1 MTIEYLI
8 GEAPFGSGAGSATPP
23 MLTGMEC
30 EFCGQPLP
38 EGARFCPNCGTPL
51 STTLGT
57 EERKIVT
64 VLFADL
70 VDSTGL
76 AQRLDPERAREV
88 LGGFFD
94 AASEELRAL
103 RGHPEKFFGDA
114 VMAVFGLPHVSE
126 DDAVR
131 AVRAGLAIRDRMH
144 RLQQSL
150 GLDEPLEIRVGIET
164 GEAATGVGPT
174 GQLLVTGQVVNAAAR
189 LQTAA
194 QPGEVLMG
202 GTTHALTKDAVSFG
216 DKQEV
221 EAKGFAGTL
230 PAYPVKALT
239 TRSARRTIPF
249 VGRANELDILRGSV
263 ARVNAT
269 SSPLLVT
276 ILGEPGVGKS
286 RLADELI
293 AGLGSNVTVL
303 RGRAEA
309 YGDTATFA
317 PVTAIVRDIAG
328 IDDDMPPA
336 EAMRRLQEVVDGC
349 CEPSEA
355 ERVAGRLGLTIGL
368 GVAKREESV
377 FVQDVQSGF
386 LSLVEGLSGR
396 GPVVIVFEDVHG
408 LRPPM
413 LDLIERGVTTARNGP
428 QRALTIA
435 LGRPELLEERPAWG
449 SGVVNAVT
457 LRLDPLPAAEAV
469 ELVREAAGGHVG
481 ETEAI
486 EIADRTGGNPFFIV
500 ETTGMVL
507 RARQDGAAGS
517 GRALPPTVQAVVAA
531 RLDSLRHRLRDLAR
545 RASVFIYSFDI
556 DELATVSD
564 ADADDIR
571 GLEDA
576 EILVRED
583 GGRTARW
590 RFRHETVRE
599 VAYAS
604 LPKRERLSLHER
616 IADALMESGHRSYA
630 ADHLELAAQASVDL
644 DPADRRVPDR
654 AVDALIMAGDRARR
668 RMESRS
674 AVDFYER
681 ALAMAGPESA
691 WGARE
696 GRALAGAGEAHYW
709 LGEYPAASQALA
721 RAVELGEKF
730 DDAWTLT
737 LALRYQGDIAINVDG
752 NLEKAEQLLADSLAA
767 AGELDDA
774 WAMSRS
780 LLFAGWVPW
789 TRDDWDEAD
798 QIWRRALALAEEHD
812 DTWARVRALTA
823 LSINFAQQN
832 NTEKAAELIEQARE
846 LADEMGDRFS
856 VAVTMVQRGR
866 LDEDLGNFEE
876 ALPRFDRAIT
886 IFKELGARWEVADAL
901 AERGI
906 CYRDLGRLDEG
917 EEDLRSALRISGE
930 LGEQQIAGW
939 SGRALD
945 RLAQIRAE
953 GADERVTGG

>member
-1 MTIEYLI
+1 
-8 GEAPFGSGAGSATPP
+8 
-23 MLTGMEC
+23 MLGPMEC
-30 EFCGQPLP
+30 EVCGHLLP

-51 STTLGT
+51 GTTLGT
-57 EERKIVT
+57 EERKMVT

-76 AQRLDPERAREV
+76 AHRLDPERAREV

-94 AASEELRAL
+94 AASEELSAL
-103 RGHPEKFFGDA
+103 RGHAEKFIGDA
-114 VMAVFGLPHVSE
+114 VMAVFGLPTVHE
-126 DDAVR
+126 DDALR

-150 GLDEPLEIRVGIET
+150 GLEEPLEIRVGIET
-164 GEAATGVGPT
+164 GEAATGVGPA

-194 QPGEVLMG
+194 RPGEVLMG
-202 GTTHALTKDAVSFG
+202 GTTYALTKEAVSLG
-216 DKQEV
+216 TRREV
-221 EAKGFAGTL
+221 EAKGFAVEL
-230 PAYPVKALT
+230 PAYPVEALT
-239 TRSARRTIPF
+239 ARSARRTIPF
-249 VGRANELDILRGSV
+249 VGRTNELDILRGSV
-263 ARVNAT
+263 ARVTAT
-269 SSPLLVT
+269 SSPLLVS

-286 RLADELI
+286 RLVDELL
-293 AGLGSNVTVL
+293 AGLGPDVTVL
-303 RGRAEA
+303 RGRAQA

-317 PVTAIVRDIAG
+317 PITGIVREIAR
-328 IDDDMPPA
+328 IEDEMPPE

-349 CEPSEA
+349 CDPSEA
-355 ERVAGRLGLTIGL
+355 ERIAGRLGLTIGL
-368 GVAKREESV
+368 GVPKREQSV
-377 FVQDVQSGF
+377 FVQDVQGGF

-396 GPVVIVFEDVHG
+396 GPVVVVFEDVHA

-413 LDLIERGVTTARNGP
+413 LDLIERVAVASRNAP
-428 QRALTIA
+428 KRALTIA

-457 LRLDPLPAAEAV
+457 LRLDPLPRREAV
-469 ELVREAAGGHVG
+469 ELVREAAGGRIADP
-481 ETEAI
+481 EAA

-545 RASVFIYSFDI
+545 RASLFLYSFDLE
-556 DELATVSD
+556 ELATVAEVD
-564 ADADDIR
+564 TDDIR
-571 GLEDA
+571 SLEEA
-576 EILVRED
+576 EILVHDE
-583 GGRTARW
+583 GGRAPRW

-604 LPKRERLSLHER
+604 LPKRERMSLHER

-630 ADHLELAAQASVDL
+630 ADHLERAALASLDL
-644 DPADRRVPDR
+644 DPADRRLPDR

-674 AVDFYER
+674 AVEYYAR
-681 ALAMAGPESA
+681 ALAIAGPESS
-691 WGARE
+691 WGTRE
-696 GRALAGAGEAHYW
+696 ARALAGTGEARYW
-709 LGEYPAASQALA
+709 LGEYPAASQDLA

-730 DDAWTLT
+730 DDAWTLA
-737 LALRYQGDIAINVDG
+737 LALRYQGDIAINVEGD
-752 NLEKAEQLLADSLAA
+752 LDKAERLLADSLAA

-789 TRDDWDEAD
+789 TREDYDEAD
-798 QIWRRALALAEEHD
+798 EIWRRALTLAEEHD

-823 LSINFAQQN
+823 LSINFSQKN
-832 NTEKAAELIEQARE
+832 DVEEAARLIDQARE

-866 LDEDLGNFEE
+866 LDEDLGNHEE
-876 ALPRFDRAIT
+876 AIPRFDEAIE
-886 IFKELGARWEVADAL
+886 IFKELGARWEMADAL

-906 CYRDLGRLDEG
+906 SYRDLGRLDEG
-917 EEDLRSALRISGE
+917 EEDLRTAIRISRE

-945 RLAQIRAE
+945 RLAQLRTERAE
-953 GADERVTGG
+953 EHITGG

>member
-1 MTIEYLI
+1 M
-8 GEAPFGSGAGSATPP
+8 
-23 MLTGMEC
+23 
-30 EFCGQPLP
+30 
-38 EGARFCPNCGTPL
+38 

-57 EERKIVT
+57 QERKVVT

-103 RGHPEKFFGDA
+103 RGHPEKFIGDA
-114 VMAVFGLPHVSE
+114 VMAVFGLPQVHE

-144 RLQQSL
+144 RLQLSL
-150 GLDEPLEIRVGIET
+150 GLDEPLEVRVGIET

-189 LQTAA
+189 LQTAG
-194 QPGEVLMG
+194 QPGEVLVG
-202 GTTHALTKDAVSFG
+202 ATTYALTTDAVSFG
-216 DKQEV
+216 NKQEV
-221 EAKGFAGTL
+221 EAKGFVDAL
-230 PAYPVKALT
+230 PAYPVEALT
-239 TRSARRTIPF
+239 TRSSRRTIPF
-249 VGRANELDILRGSV
+249 VGRANELDILRGSI

-269 SSPLLVT
+269 SSPLLVS

-286 RLADELI
+286 RLADELL
-293 AGLGSNVTVL
+293 AGLGSDVTVL
-303 RGRAEA
+303 QGRAYA

-317 PVTAIVRDIAG
+317 PVTAIVREIAG
-328 IDDDMPPA
+328 IEDEMAPD

-349 CEPSEA
+349 CDPSEA
-355 ERVAGRLGLTIGL
+355 QRVAGRLGLTIGL
-368 GVAKREESV
+368 GAPRREESV

-396 GPVVIVFEDVHG
+396 GPVVLVFEDVHR

-413 LDLIERGVTTARNGP
+413 LDLIERVAATTRKAP

-435 LGRPELLEERPAWG
+435 LGRPELLEERPSWG
-449 SGVVNAVT
+449 SGVANAVT
-457 LRLDPLPAAEAV
+457 LRLDPLPDDEAL
-469 ELVREAAGGHVG
+469 ELVREAAGGRVG
-481 ETEAI
+481 DAEAV
-486 EIADRTGGNPFFIV
+486 EIANRTGGNPFFIV

-507 RARQDGAAGS
+507 RARQDGAASS

-545 RASVFIYSFDI
+545 RASVFIYSFDL
-556 DELATVSD
+556 DELATASD
-564 ADADDIR
+564 ADAEDIR
-571 GLEDA
+571 GLEEA
-576 EILVRED
+576 EILVRD
-583 GGRTARW
+583 DAGRAPRW

-604 LPKRERLSLHER
+604 LPKRERLSLHEH

-630 ADHLELAAQASVDL
+630 ADHLERAAQASLDL
-644 DPADRRVPDR
+644 DPTDRRVPDR
-654 AVDALIMAGDRARR
+654 AVDALILAGDRARR
-668 RMESRS
+668 RMESLS
-674 AVDFYER
+674 AVDYYER
-681 ALAMAGPESA
+681 ALAMAGPESS
-691 WGARE
+691 WETRE
-696 GRALAGAGEAHYW
+696 ARALAGMGEAHYW
-709 LGEYPAASQALA
+709 LGEYPAATQALT

-730 DDAWTLT
+730 DDAWTLA

-752 NLEKAEQLLADSLAA
+752 DLDKAEQLLADSLAA

-789 TRDDWDEAD
+789 TRDDFEEAD
-798 QIWRRALALAEEHD
+798 AIWQRALALAEEHD
-812 DTWARVRALTA
+812 DTWAHVRALTA
-823 LSINFAQQN
+823 LSINYSELN
-832 NTEKAAELIEQARE
+832 NIEEAARLIERARE

-856 VAVTMVQRGR
+856 VAVTVVQRGR
-866 LDEDLGNFEE
+866 LDQDRGNLEE
-876 ALPRFDRAIT
+876 AISQFDRAIE
-886 IFKELGARWEVADAL
+886 IFRELGARWEMADAL
-901 AERGI
+901 AARGI
-906 CYRDLGRLDEG
+906 SHRDLGRLDEG
-917 EEDLRSALRISGE
+917 EDDLRSAIRISNE

-939 SGRALD
+939 GGRALD
-945 RLAQIRAE
+945 RLAELRTESAN
-953 GADERVTGG
+953 ERVPGS

>member
-1 MTIEYLI
+1 MQ
-8 GEAPFGSGAGSATPP
+8 
-23 MLTGMEC
+23 C
-30 EFCGQPLP
+30 QFCGHPLP
-38 EGARFCPNCGTPL
+38 EDARFCPNCGTPV
-51 STTLGT
+51 STSLQT
-57 EERKIVT
+57 EERKMVS
-64 VLFADL
+64 VVFADL

-76 AQRLDPERAREV
+76 AQRLDPERARGV

-103 RGHPEKFFGDA
+103 RGHPEKFIGDA
-114 VMAVFGLPHVSE
+114 VMAVFGLPQVHE

-144 RLQQSL
+144 RLQHSL
-150 GLDEPLEIRVGIET
+150 GLEEPLEIRVGVET

-194 QPGEVLMG
+194 QPGEVLVG
-202 GTTHALTKDAVSFG
+202 ATTHALTKDAVSFG
-216 DKQEV
+216 PDQQI
-221 EAKGFAGTL
+221 EAKGFATAIT
-230 PAYPVKALT
+230 AYPVVQLT

-249 VGRANELDILRGSV
+249 VGRSNELDILRGSL

-269 SSPLLVT
+269 STPILVSL
-276 ILGEPGVGKS
+276 LGEPGVGKS
-286 RLADELI
+286 RLVDELL
-293 AGLGSNVTVL
+293 AGLGPEVTVL
-303 RGRAEA
+303 RGRAQS

-317 PVTAIVRDIAG
+317 PVTAIVQELSG
-328 IDDDMPPA
+328 IEDDMDPD
-336 EAMRRLQEVVDGC
+336 EAARRLREIVDGC

-355 ERVAGRLGLTIGL
+355 QRIAGRLGLTIGL
-368 GVAKREESV
+368 GVPKHEESV

-386 LSLVEGLSGR
+386 LSLVEGLAAR
-396 GPVVIVFEDVHG
+396 GPVVLVFEDVHM
-408 LRPPM
+408 LRSPM
-413 LDLIERGVTTARNGP
+413 LDLIERVPATTRRAP
-428 QRALTIA
+428 QRSLTIA
-435 LGRPELLEERPAWG
+435 LGRPELLEERPSWG
-449 SGVVNAVT
+449 SGAVNAVT
-457 LRLDPLPAAEAV
+457 LRLDPLPETEAV
-469 ELVREAAGGHVG
+469 ELVREAAGGRIADA
-481 ETEAI
+481 ETA
-486 EIADRTGGNPFFIV
+486 EIASRTGGNPFFIV

-507 RARQDGAAGS
+507 RSRQDGAATS

-545 RASVFIYSFDI
+545 RASVFIFSFDQE
-556 DELATVSD
+556 ELSTVSD
-564 ADADDIR
+564 ATTDDLQ
-571 GLEDA
+571 GLEEA
-576 EILVRED
+576 EILVREE
-583 GGRTARW
+583 GGRVPRW

-599 VAYAS
+599 VAYSS
-604 LPKRERLSLHER
+604 LPKRERRNLHEL

-630 ADHLELAAQASVDL
+630 ADHLERAALASLDL
-644 DPADRRVPDR
+644 DPADRRLPDR
-654 AVDALIMAGDRARR
+654 AVDALILAGDRARR
-668 RMESRS
+668 RMESRP
-674 AVDFYER
+674 ALDYYGR
-681 ALAMAGPESA
+681 ALAMAGPDDA
-691 WGARE
+691 WGPRE
-696 GRALAGAGEAHYW
+696 ARALAGSGEAHYW

-730 DDAWTLT
+730 DDAWTLA

-752 NLEKAEQLLADSLAA
+752 DLDEAERLLADSLAA

-789 TRDDWDEAD
+789 TRDQFDEANE
-798 QIWRRALALAEEHD
+798 IWQRALTLAEEHD

-823 LSINFAQQN
+823 LSINLSQQQQ
-832 NTEKAAELIEQARE
+832 TEEAVRLIDQARE

-866 LDEDLGNFEE
+866 LDEDLGNHVE
-876 ALPRFDRAIT
+876 AIPRFDRAIE
-886 IFKELGARWEVADAL
+886 IFKELGARWEMADAL

-906 CYRDLGRLDEG
+906 SYRDLGRLDEG
-917 EEDLRSALRISGE
+917 EDDLRSALRISGE

-945 RLAQIRAE
+945 RLAQLRIE
-953 GADERVTGG
+953 GAEERVTGG

>member
-1 MTIEYLI
+1 
-8 GEAPFGSGAGSATPP
+8 
-23 MLTGMEC
+23 MEC
-30 EFCGQPLP
+30 EFCGHPLP
-38 EGARFCPNCGTPL
+38 EDARFCPNCGTPV

-57 EERKIVT
+57 EERKMVT
-64 VLFADL
+64 VVFADL

-76 AQRLDPERAREV
+76 GHRLDPERAREV

-103 RGHPEKFFGDA
+103 RGHPEKFIGDA
-114 VMAVFGLPHVSE
+114 VMAVFGLPHVHE

-150 GLDEPLEIRVGIET
+150 GLDEPLEVRVGVET
-164 GEAATGVGPT
+164 GEAATGVGPS

-189 LQTAA
+189 LQAAA
-194 QPGEVLMG
+194 QPGEVLVG
-202 GTTHALTKDAVSFG
+202 ATTYALTKDAVSFG
-216 DKQEV
+216 PQYEV
-221 EAKGFAGTL
+221 EAKGFTGGLQAFQ
-230 PAYPVKALT
+230 VEQLT

-249 VGRANELDILRGSV
+249 VGRTNELDILRGSV
-263 ARVNAT
+263 ARVKAT
-269 SSPLLVT
+269 ASPLLVT

-286 RLADELI
+286 RLADELL
-293 AGLGSNVTVL
+293 AGLESDVTVL
-303 RGRAEA
+303 RGRAQT

-317 PVTAIVRDIAG
+317 PVTGIVREIAG
-328 IDDDMPPA
+328 IEDDMAPEEA
-336 EAMRRLQEVVDGC
+336 ERRLRAVVDGC

-355 ERVAGRLGLTIGL
+355 QHVAARLGLTIGL
-368 GVAKREESV
+368 GAPRREESV

-386 LSLVEGLSGR
+386 LALVEGLGAR
-396 GPVVIVFEDVHG
+396 GEVVLVFDDIHV
-408 LRPPM
+408 LRAPM
-413 LDLIERGVTTARNGP
+413 LDLIERTSAAAKKGAK
-428 QRALTIA
+428 RALTIA

-449 SGVVNAVT
+449 SGAVNAVT
-457 LRLDPLPAAEAV
+457 LRLDPLPDPEAL
-469 ELVREAAGGHVG
+469 ELVREAAGGRVG
-481 ETEAI
+481 DAEAA
-486 EIADRTGGNPFFIV
+486 EIANRTGGNPFFIV

-507 RARQDGAAGS
+507 RSRQDGAASS
-517 GRALPPTVQAVVAA
+517 GRELPPTVQAVVAA

-545 RASVFIYSFDI
+545 RASVFIFSFDQE
-556 DELATVSD
+556 ELATVSD
-564 ADADDIR
+564 AELEDLQ
-571 GLEDA
+571 GLEEA
-576 EILVRED
+576 EILVRD
-583 GGRTARW
+583 VAGRAPRW

-604 LPKRERLSLHER
+604 LPKRERRSLHEQ
-616 IADALMESGHRSYA
+616 IAEALMESGHRSYA
-630 ADHLELAAQASVDL
+630 ADHLERAALASLDL
-644 DPADRRVPDR
+644 EPGDRRLPDL
-654 AVDALIMAGDRARR
+654 AVEALILAGDRARR

-674 AVDFYER
+674 ALDYYGR
-681 ALAMAGPESA
+681 ALAMAGPDDG
-691 WGARE
+691 WGVRE
-696 GRALAGAGEAHYW
+696 ARALAGTGEAHYW

-721 RAVELGEKF
+721 HAVGLGEKF
-730 DDAWTLT
+730 GDAWTLA

-752 NLEKAEQLLADSLAA
+752 DLDAAERLLADSLAA

-789 TRDDWDEAD
+789 TREQYDEANE
-798 QIWRRALALAEEHD
+798 IWQRALALAEEHD

-823 LSINFAQQN
+823 LSINEAQQN
-832 NTEKAAELIEQARE
+832 RTEEAARLIEQARD

-856 VAVTMVQRGR
+856 VAVTIVQRGR
-866 LDEDLGNFEE
+866 LDEDLGKHAE
-876 ALPRFDRAIT
+876 AISRFDRAIE
-886 IFKELGARWEVADAL
+886 IFDELGARWEMADAL

-906 CYRDLGRLDEG
+906 SYRDLGRLDEG
-917 EEDLRSALRISGE
+917 EEDLKSALRISSE

-953 GADERVTGG
+953 TTEERVSGP

>member
-1 MTIEYLI
+1 
-8 GEAPFGSGAGSATPP
+8 
-23 MLTGMEC
+23 MLGVMPC
-30 EFCGQPLP
+30 EFCGHPLP
-38 EGARFCPNCGTPL
+38 EGARFCPNCGTPVA
-51 STTLGT
+51 TTLGT
-57 EERKIVT
+57 EERKVVT

-88 LGGFFD
+88 LSEFFD

-103 RGHPEKFFGDA
+103 RGHPEKFIGDA
-114 VMAVFGLPHVSE
+114 VMAVFGLPQVHE

-144 RLQQSL
+144 RLQESL
-150 GLDEPLEIRVGIET
+150 GLDEPLEIRVGVET

-194 QPGEVLMG
+194 RPGEVLMG
-202 GTTHALTKDAVSFG
+202 ATTQALTKDAVSFG
-216 DKQEV
+216 LRQEV
-221 EAKGFAGTL
+221 EAKGFAGAL
-230 PAYPVKALT
+230 SAYPVEALT

-249 VGRANELDILRGSV
+249 VGRTNELDILRGSV

-269 SSPLLVT
+269 SSPLLVS

-286 RLADELI
+286 RLVDELL
-293 AGLGSNVTVL
+293 AGLGSDVTVL
-303 RGRAEA
+303 KGRAQA

-317 PVTAIVRDIAG
+317 PITAIVREIAR
-328 IDDDMPPA
+328 IEDEMQP
-336 EAMRRLQEVVDGC
+336 EESLRRLQEVVDGC

-355 ERVAGRLGLTIGL
+355 ERIAGRLGLTIGL
-368 GVAKREESV
+368 GAPKREESV
-377 FVQDVQSGF
+377 FVQEVQSGF

-396 GPVVIVFEDVHG
+396 GPVVLVFEDVHA
-408 LRPPM
+408 LHPPM
-413 LDLIERGVTTARNGP
+413 LDLIERVAATTWKTP

-435 LGRPELLEERPAWG
+435 LGRPELLEERAAWG
-449 SGVVNAVT
+449 SGVANAVT
-457 LRLDPLPAAEAV
+457 LRLDPLPSPEAI
-469 ELVREAAGGHVG
+469 ELVREAAGGRIG
-481 ETEAI
+481 EAEAI
-486 EIADRTGGNPFFIV
+486 EIAERTGGNPFFIV

-545 RASVFIYSFDI
+545 RASLFVFSFDLE
-556 DELATVSD
+556 ELATVTD
-564 ADADDIR
+564 ADPDDIR
-571 GLEDA
+571 GLEEA

-583 GGRTARW
+583 AGRAPRW

-604 LPKRERLSLHER
+604 LPKRERMSLHER
-616 IADALMESGHRSYA
+616 IADALMESGHHSYA
-630 ADHLELAAQASVDL
+630 ADHLERAALASLDL
-644 DPADRRVPDR
+644 DPADRRLADR
-654 AVDALIMAGDRARR
+654 AVDGLLLAGDRARR

-674 AVDFYER
+674 AVEFYSR
-681 ALAMAGPESA
+681 ALAMAGPEGS

-696 GRALAGAGEAHYW
+696 ARGLAGTGEAHYW

-721 RAVELGEKF
+721 HAVELGEKY
-730 DDAWTLT
+730 DDAWSLA
-737 LALRYQGDIAINVDG
+737 LALRYQGDIAINVEGD
-752 NLEKAEQLLADSLAA
+752 LDKAEQLLADSLAA

-789 TRDDWDEAD
+789 TRENWEEAD
-798 QIWRRALALAEEHD
+798 EIWHRALALAEEHG
-812 DTWARVRALTA
+812 DTWARVRTLTA
-823 LSINFAQQN
+823 LSINLSQQN
-832 NTEKAAELIEQARE
+832 MNDEAALLIDQARE

-866 LDEDLGNFEE
+866 VDEDLGHHEE
-876 ALPRFDRAIT
+876 AISRFDRAIE
-886 IFKELGARWEVADAL
+886 IFKELGARWEMADAL

-906 CYRDLGRLDEG
+906 TYRDLGRLDEG
-917 EEDLRSALRISGE
+917 EVDLRSAIRISGE

-939 SGRALD
+939 GGRALD
-945 RLAQIRAE
+945 RLAQLRAE
-953 GADERVTGG
+953 TAEERVSGG

>member
-1 MTIEYLI
+1 M
-8 GEAPFGSGAGSATPP
+8 GSVAPN
-23 MLTGMEC
+23 MLNVMEC

-38 EGARFCPNCGTPL
+38 EDARFCPNCGTPV

-57 EERKIVT
+57 QERKVVT

-103 RGHPEKFFGDA
+103 RGHPEKFIGDA
-114 VMAVFGLPHVSE
+114 VMAVFGLPHVHE

-144 RLQQSL
+144 RLQESL
-150 GLDEPLEIRVGIET
+150 GLDEPLEVRVGIET

-189 LQTAA
+189 LQTAG
-194 QPGEVLMG
+194 QPGEVLVG
-202 GTTHALTKDAVSFG
+202 ATTYALTTDAVSFG
-216 DKQEV
+216 TKQEV
-221 EAKGFAGTL
+221 EAKGFVDAL
-230 PAYPVKALT
+230 PAYPVEALT
-239 TRSARRTIPF
+239 TRSSRRTIPF
-249 VGRANELDILRGSV
+249 VGRSYELDILRGSI
-263 ARVNAT
+263 ARVEAT
-269 SSPLLVT
+269 SSPLLVS

-286 RLADELI
+286 RLADELL
-293 AGLGSNVTVL
+293 AGLGSDVTVL
-303 RGRAEA
+303 QGRAHA

-317 PVTAIVRDIAG
+317 PVTAIVREIAG
-328 IDDDMPPA
+328 IEDEMAPD

-349 CEPSEA
+349 CDQSEA

-368 GVAKREESV
+368 GAPKREESV

-396 GPVVIVFEDVHG
+396 GPVVLVFEDVHR
-408 LRPPM
+408 LHPPM
-413 LDLIERGVTTARNGP
+413 LDLIERVAATTRKAP

-435 LGRPELLEERPAWG
+435 LGRPELLEERPSWG
-449 SGVVNAVT
+449 SGVANAVT
-457 LRLDPLPAAEAV
+457 LRLDPLPDDEAL
-469 ELVREAAGGHVG
+469 ELVREAAGGRVHDD
-481 ETEAI
+481 EAA
-486 EIADRTGGNPFFIV
+486 EIASRTGGNPFFIV

-507 RARQDGAAGS
+507 RARQDGAASS

-545 RASVFIYSFDI
+545 RASVFIYSFDLE
-556 DELATVSD
+556 ELATASD
-564 ADADDIR
+564 ADIEDIR

-583 GGRTARW
+583 AGRAPRW

-604 LPKRERLSLHER
+604 LPKRERLSLHEG

-630 ADHLELAAQASVDL
+630 ADHLERAAQASIDL

-668 RMESRS
+668 RMESLS
-674 AVDFYER
+674 AVEYYER
-681 ALAMAGPESA
+681 ALAMAGPESS
-691 WGARE
+691 WETRE
-696 GRALAGAGEAHYW
+696 ARALAGMGEAHYW

-730 DDAWTLT
+730 DDAWTLA

-752 NLEKAEQLLADSLAA
+752 DLDKAEQLLGDSLAA

-789 TRDDWDEAD
+789 TREDYEEAD
-798 QIWRRALALAEEHD
+798 AIWQRALALAEEHD
-812 DTWARVRALTA
+812 DTWAHVRALTA
-823 LSINFAQQN
+823 LSINQSELHN
-832 NTEKAAELIEQARE
+832 LEEAARLIEQARE

-856 VAVTMVQRGR
+856 VAVTVVQHGR
-866 LDEDLGNFEE
+866 LDQDRGKLEE
-876 ALPRFDRAIT
+876 AIAQFDRAIE
-886 IFKELGARWEVADAL
+886 IFRELGARWELADAL
-901 AERGI
+901 AARGI
-906 CYRDLGRLDEG
+906 SHRDLGRLDEG
-917 EEDLRSALRISGE
+917 EDDLRSAIRISSE

-939 SGRALD
+939 GGRALD
-945 RLAQIRAE
+945 RLAQLRLE
-953 GADERVTGG
+953 SADERVTGG

>member
-1 MTIEYLI
+1 
-8 GEAPFGSGAGSATPP
+8 
-23 MLTGMEC
+23 MLAVMEC
-30 EFCGQPLP
+30 DFCGHPLP
-38 EGARFCPNCGTPL
+38 EGARFCPNCGTPV

-57 EERKIVT
+57 EERKMVT

-103 RGHPEKFFGDA
+103 RGHPEKFIGDA

-150 GLDEPLEIRVGIET
+150 GLDEPLEVRVGIET

-194 QPGEVLMG
+194 QPGQVLMG
-202 GTTHALTKDAVSFG
+202 ATTHALTEDAVSFG
-216 DKQEV
+216 DRQEV
-221 EAKGFAGTL
+221 EAKGFADAL
-230 PAYPVKALT
+230 QAYPVEALT

-249 VGRANELDILRGSV
+249 VGRSNELDILRGSV

-269 SSPLLVT
+269 SSPLLVS

-286 RLADELI
+286 RLADELV
-293 AGLGSNVTVL
+293 AGLGSDVTVL

-317 PVTAIVRDIAG
+317 PVTAIVREIAG
-328 IDDDMPPA
+328 IDDEMPPE
-336 EAMRRLQEVVDGC
+336 EAMGRLQEVVDGC
-349 CEPSEA
+349 CQPSEA

-368 GVAKREESV
+368 GAPKREESV

-396 GPVVIVFEDVHG
+396 GPVVLVFEDVHG

-413 LDLIERGVTTARNGP
+413 LDLIERVVTTRRNTP
-428 QRALTIA
+428 QRVLAIA

-457 LRLDPLPAAEAV
+457 LRLDPLPEPEAV
-469 ELVREAAGGHVG
+469 ELVREAAGGRIADA
-481 ETEAI
+481 EAV

-507 RARQDGAAGS
+507 RARQDGAASS

-545 RASVFIYSFDI
+545 RASVFIYSFDLE
-556 DELATVSD
+556 ELATVSD
-564 ADADDIR
+564 ADVEDIR
-571 GLEDA
+571 GLEEA
-576 EILVRED
+576 EILVHED
-583 GGRTARW
+583 GGRALRW

-630 ADHLELAAQASVDL
+630 ADHLELAAQASLDL
-644 DPADRRVPDR
+644 DPADRRVPDQ
-654 AVDALIMAGDRARR
+654 AVDALIIAGDRARR

-674 AVDFYER
+674 AVDYYER
-681 ALAMAGPESA
+681 ALAMAGPESS

-696 GRALAGAGEAHYW
+696 GRALAGTGEAHYW

-737 LALRYQGDIAINVDG
+737 LALRYQGDIAINVDRD
-752 NLEKAEQLLADSLAA
+752 LDKAERLLADSLAA

-798 QIWRRALALAEEHD
+798 GIWHRALALAEEHD

-832 NTEKAAELIEQARE
+832 NTEEAAALIEQARE

-866 LDEDLGNFEE
+866 LDEDLGNLEE
-876 ALPRFDRAIT
+876 AIPRFDRAIE

-917 EEDLRSALRISGE
+917 EEDLRSAIRISGE

-939 SGRALD
+939 GGRALD

>member
-1 MTIEYLI
+1 M
-8 GEAPFGSGAGSATPP
+8 
-23 MLTGMEC
+23 
-30 EFCGQPLP
+30 
-38 EGARFCPNCGTPL
+38 
-51 STTLGT
+51 
-57 EERKIVT
+57 VT

-76 AQRLDPERAREV
+76 AHRLDPERAREV

-103 RGHPEKFFGDA
+103 RGHPEKFIGDA
-114 VMAVFGLPHVSE
+114 VMAVFGLPHVHE

-144 RLQQSL
+144 RLKQTLAL
-150 GLDEPLEIRVGIET
+150 GEPLEVRVGVET

-194 QPGEVLMG
+194 QPGEVLVG
-202 GTTHALTKDAVSFG
+202 ATTHALTKDAVSFG
-216 DKQEV
+216 PRQEV
-221 EAKGFAGTL
+221 EAKGFAGAL
-230 PAYPVKALT
+230 QAYQVEALT

-249 VGRANELDILRGSV
+249 VGRANELDILRGTV
-263 ARVNAT
+263 ARVRSTA
-269 SSPLLVT
+269 SPILVS

-286 RLADELI
+286 RLVDELL
-293 AGLGSNVTVL
+293 AGLGSNVTIL
-303 RGRAEA
+303 RGRAQA

-317 PVTAIVRDIAG
+317 PVTAIVREVAG
-328 IDDDMPPA
+328 IEDDMAPE

-355 ERVAGRLGLTIGL
+355 QRVAGRLGLTIGL
-368 GVAKREESV
+368 GAPKREESV

-386 LSLVEGLSGR
+386 LALVEGLGAR
-396 GPVVIVFEDVHG
+396 GPVVLVFEDVHV

-413 LDLIERGVTTARNGP
+413 LDLIERGAVGTRKVP
-428 QRALTIA
+428 KRALTIA
-435 LGRPELLEERPAWG
+435 LGRPELLEERPTWG
-449 SGVVNAVT
+449 SGAANAVT
-457 LRLDPLPAAEAV
+457 LRLDPLRREEAV
-469 ELVREAAGGHVG
+469 ELVREAAGGRVG
-481 ETEAI
+481 DAEAE
-486 EIADRTGGNPFFIV
+486 EIASRTGGNPFFIV

-507 RARQDGAAGS
+507 RARQDGAASS

-531 RLDSLRHRLRDLAR
+531 RLDSLRHRLRDVAR
-545 RASVFIYSFDI
+545 RASVFIFSFDQE
-556 DELATVSD
+556 ELATISD
-564 ADADDIR
+564 ARIEDLQ
-571 GLEDA
+571 GLEEA

-583 GGRTARW
+583 AGRAPRW

-604 LPKRERLSLHER
+604 LPKRERRNLHER

-630 ADHLELAAQASVDL
+630 ADHLERAALASLDL
-644 DPADRRVPDR
+644 DPGGRQLPDQ
-654 AVDALIMAGDRARR
+654 AVDALILAGDRARR

-674 AVDFYER
+674 ALDYYGR
-681 ALAMAGPESA
+681 ALAMAGPEDA

-696 GRALAGAGEAHYW
+696 ARALAGTGEAHYW

-721 RAVELGEKF
+721 HAVELGEKF
-730 DDAWTLT
+730 DDAWTLA

-752 NLEKAEQLLADSLAA
+752 DLDEAERLLADSLAA

-774 WAMSRS
+774 WAMARS

-789 TRDDWDEAD
+789 SREHFDEAAE
-798 QIWRRALALAEEHD
+798 IWQRALSLTEEHD

-823 LSINFAQQN
+823 LSINLSQQN
-832 NTEKAAELIEQARE
+832 RTQEAARLIDQARE

-866 LDEDLGNFEE
+866 LDEDLGRHAE
-876 ALPRFDRAIT
+876 AIPRFDRAIE
-886 IFKELGARWEVADAL
+886 IFGELGARWEMADAL

-906 CYRDLGRLDEG
+906 CYRDIGRLDEG
-917 EEDLRSALRISGE
+917 EEDLKSAIRISGE

-953 GADERVTGG
+953 GAGERVSGG

>member
-1 MTIEYLI
+1 
-8 GEAPFGSGAGSATPP
+8 
-23 MLTGMEC
+23 MLVSMEC
-30 EFCGQPLP
+30 DFCGHPLP

-57 EERKIVT
+57 EERKMVT

-103 RGHPEKFFGDA
+103 RGHPEKFIGDA

-144 RLQQSL
+144 RLQESL

-194 QPGEVLMG
+194 QPGQVLMG
-202 GTTHALTKDAVSFG
+202 ATTYALTEDAVSFG
-216 DKQEV
+216 DRQEV
-221 EAKGFAGTL
+221 EAKGFADAL
-230 PAYPVKALT
+230 PAYPVEALT
-239 TRSARRTIPF
+239 TRSSRRTIPF

-269 SSPLLVT
+269 SSPLLVS

-293 AGLGSNVTVL
+293 AGLGADVTVL

-328 IDDDMPPA
+328 IDDEMPP
-336 EAMRRLQEVVDGC
+336 EESMRRLQEVVDGC

-355 ERVAGRLGLTIGL
+355 ERIAGRLGLTIGL
-368 GVAKREESV
+368 GAPKREESV

-396 GPVVIVFEDVHG
+396 GPVVLLFEDVHG

-413 LDLIERGVTTARNGP
+413 LDLIERGVTTTRNAP
-428 QRALTIA
+428 HRALTIA

-457 LRLDPLPAAEAV
+457 LRLDPLPGPEAL
-469 ELVREAAGGHVG
+469 ELVREAAGGHVS
-481 ETEAI
+481 ESEAA

-507 RARQDGAAGS
+507 RARQDGAASS

-545 RASVFIYSFDI
+545 RASVFIYSFDLE
-556 DELATVSD
+556 ELATVSD

-583 GGRTARW
+583 GGRISRW

-630 ADHLELAAQASVDL
+630 ADHLERAAQASIDL

-681 ALAMAGPESA
+681 ALAMAGPESS

-696 GRALAGAGEAHYW
+696 GRALAGTGESHYW
-709 LGEYPAASQALA
+709 LGEYPTANQALA

-752 NLEKAEQLLADSLAA
+752 DLEKAEQLLADSLAA

-774 WAMSRS
+774 WAMARS

-789 TRDDWDEAD
+789 TRDDFEEAD

-832 NTEKAAELIEQARE
+832 NTEDAAALIEQARE

-866 LDEDLGNFEE
+866 LDADLGNFEE
-876 ALPRFDRAIT
+876 AIPRFDRAIE

-906 CYRDLGRLDEG
+906 SYRDLGRLDEG

-953 GADERVTGG
+953 SADERVSGT

>member
-1 MTIEYLI
+1 M
-8 GEAPFGSGAGSATPP
+8 GSVTTN
-23 MLTGMEC
+23 MLNAMEC
-30 EFCGQPLP
+30 EFCGHPLP
-38 EGARFCPNCGTPL
+38 EDARFCPNCGTPV

-57 EERKIVT
+57 EERKVVT

-103 RGHPEKFFGDA
+103 RGHPEKFIGDA
-114 VMAVFGLPHVSE
+114 VMAVFGLPHVHE

-131 AVRAGLAIRDRMH
+131 AVRAGLAIRDRMY

-189 LQTAA
+189 LQTAG
-194 QPGEVLMG
+194 QPGEVLVG
-202 GTTHALTKDAVSFG
+202 ATTYALTVDAVSFG
-216 DKQEV
+216 TKQEV
-221 EAKGFAGTL
+221 EAKGFADAL
-230 PAYPVKALT
+230 PAYPVEALT
-239 TRSARRTIPF
+239 TRSSRRTIPL
-249 VGRANELDILRGSV
+249 VGRANELDILRGSI

-269 SSPLLVT
+269 STPLLVS

-286 RLADELI
+286 RLADELL
-293 AGLGSNVTVL
+293 AGLDSDVTVL
-303 RGRAEA
+303 QGRAHA

-317 PVTAIVRDIAG
+317 PVTAIVREIAG
-328 IDDDMPPA
+328 IEDEMAPD

-349 CEPSEA
+349 CDPSEA

-368 GVAKREESV
+368 GAPKREESV

-396 GPVVIVFEDVHG
+396 GPVVLVFEDVHG

-413 LDLIERGVTTARNGP
+413 LDLIERVAATTRKAP

-435 LGRPELLEERPAWG
+435 LGRPELLEERPSWG
-449 SGVVNAVT
+449 SGVANAVT
-457 LRLDPLPAAEAV
+457 LRLDPLPDDEAL
-469 ELVREAAGGHVG
+469 ELVREAAGGRVG
-481 ETEAI
+481 EAEAL
-486 EIADRTGGNPFFIV
+486 EIANRTGGNPFFIV

-507 RARQDGAAGS
+507 RARQDGAASS

-545 RASVFIYSFDI
+545 RASVFIYSFDLE
-556 DELATVSD
+556 ELATASD
-564 ADADDIR
+564 ADAEDIR

-576 EILVRED
+576 EILVRDDD
-583 GGRTARW
+583 GRAPRW

-604 LPKRERLSLHER
+604 LPKRERLSLHEG

-630 ADHLELAAQASVDL
+630 ADHLERAAQASIDL

-668 RMESRS
+668 RMESLS
-674 AVDFYER
+674 AVEYYER
-681 ALAMAGPESA
+681 ALAMAGPESS
-691 WGARE
+691 WETRE
-696 GRALAGAGEAHYW
+696 ARALAGMGEAHYW
-709 LGEYPAASQALA
+709 LGEYPAASHALA

-730 DDAWTLT
+730 DDAWTLA

-752 NLEKAEQLLADSLAA
+752 DLDKAEQLLADSLAA

-789 TRDDWDEAD
+789 TRDDFEEAD
-798 QIWRRALALAEEHD
+798 AIWQRALALAEEHD
-812 DTWARVRALTA
+812 DTWAHVRALTA
-823 LSINFAQQN
+823 LSINFSELHNIEEA
-832 NTEKAAELIEQARE
+832 TRLIERARE

-856 VAVTMVQRGR
+856 VAVTVVQRGR
-866 LDEDLGNFEE
+866 LDQDRGNLEE
-876 ALPRFDRAIT
+876 AISQFDRAIE
-886 IFKELGARWEVADAL
+886 IFRELGARWELADAL
-901 AERGI
+901 AARGI
-906 CYRDLGRLDEG
+906 SHRDLGRLDEG
-917 EEDLRSALRISGE
+917 EEDLRSAIRISNE

-939 SGRALD
+939 GGRALD
-945 RLAQIRAE
+945 RLAELRAE
-953 GADERVTGG
+953 NANERVPGN

>member
-1 MTIEYLI
+1 M
-8 GEAPFGSGAGSATPP
+8 GSVTTN
-23 MLTGMEC
+23 MLNAMEC
-30 EFCGQPLP
+30 EFCGHPLP
-38 EGARFCPNCGTPL
+38 EDARFCPNCGTPV

-57 EERKIVT
+57 EERKVVT

-103 RGHPEKFFGDA
+103 RGHPEKFIGDA
-114 VMAVFGLPHVSE
+114 VMAVFGLPHVHE

-131 AVRAGLAIRDRMH
+131 AVRAGLAIRDRMY

-189 LQTAA
+189 LQTAG
-194 QPGEVLMG
+194 QPGEVLVG
-202 GTTHALTKDAVSFG
+202 ATTYALTVDAVSFG
-216 DKQEV
+216 TKQEV
-221 EAKGFAGTL
+221 EAKGFADAL
-230 PAYPVKALT
+230 PAYPVEALT
-239 TRSARRTIPF
+239 TRSSRRTIPL
-249 VGRANELDILRGSV
+249 VGRANELDILRGSI

-269 SSPLLVT
+269 STPLLVS

-286 RLADELI
+286 RLADELL
-293 AGLGSNVTVL
+293 AGLDSDVTVL
-303 RGRAEA
+303 QGRAHA

-317 PVTAIVRDIAG
+317 PVTAIVREIAG
-328 IDDDMPPA
+328 IEDEMAPD

-349 CEPSEA
+349 CDPSEA

-368 GVAKREESV
+368 GAPKREESV

-396 GPVVIVFEDVHG
+396 GPVVLVFEDVHG

-413 LDLIERGVTTARNGP
+413 LDLIERVAATTRKAP

-435 LGRPELLEERPAWG
+435 LGRPELLEERPSWG
-449 SGVVNAVT
+449 SGVANAVT
-457 LRLDPLPAAEAV
+457 LRLDPLPDDEAL
-469 ELVREAAGGHVG
+469 ELVREAAGGRVG
-481 ETEAI
+481 EAEAL
-486 EIADRTGGNPFFIV
+486 EIANRTGGNPFFIV

-507 RARQDGAAGS
+507 RARQDGAASS

-545 RASVFIYSFDI
+545 RASVFIYSFDLE
-556 DELATVSD
+556 ELATASD
-564 ADADDIR
+564 ADAEDIR

-576 EILVRED
+576 EILVRDDD
-583 GGRTARW
+583 GRAPRW

-604 LPKRERLSLHER
+604 LPKRERLSLHEG

-630 ADHLELAAQASVDL
+630 ADHLERAAQASIDL

-668 RMESRS
+668 RMESLS
-674 AVDFYER
+674 AVEYYER
-681 ALAMAGPESA
+681 ALAMAGPESS
-691 WGARE
+691 WETRE
-696 GRALAGAGEAHYW
+696 ARALAGMGEAHYW
-709 LGEYPAASQALA
+709 LGEYPAASHALA

-730 DDAWTLT
+730 DDAWTLA

-752 NLEKAEQLLADSLAA
+752 DLDKAEQLLADSLAA

-789 TRDDWDEAD
+789 TRDDFEEAD
-798 QIWRRALALAEEHD
+798 AIWQRALALAEEHD
-812 DTWARVRALTA
+812 DTWAHVRALTA
-823 LSINFAQQN
+823 LSINFSELHN
-832 NTEKAAELIEQARE
+832 IEEAARLIEQARE

-856 VAVTMVQRGR
+856 VAVTVVQRGR
-866 LDEDLGNFEE
+866 LDQDRGNLEE
-876 ALPRFDRAIT
+876 AISQFDRAIE
-886 IFKELGARWEVADAL
+886 IFRELGARWELADAL
-901 AERGI
+901 AARGI
-906 CYRDLGRLDEG
+906 SHRDLGRLDEG
-917 EEDLRSALRISGE
+917 EEDLRSAIRISNE

-939 SGRALD
+939 GGRALD
-945 RLAQIRAE
+945 RLAELRAE
-953 GADERVTGG
+953 NANERVPGN

>member
-1 MTIEYLI
+1 MLR
-8 GEAPFGSGAGSATPP
+8 P
-23 MLTGMEC
+23 MDC

-38 EGARFCPNCGTPL
+38 EGARFCPNCGTAV

-57 EERKIVT
+57 EERKVVT

-103 RGHPEKFFGDA
+103 RGHPEKFIGDA
-114 VMAVFGLPHVSE
+114 VMAVFGLPQVHE

-189 LQTAA
+189 LQTAGK
-194 QPGEVLMG
+194 PGEVLVG
-202 GTTHALTKDAVSFG
+202 ATTYALTKDAASFG
-216 DKQEV
+216 DRQEV
-221 EAKGFAGTL
+221 EAKGFAEAL
-230 PAYPVKALT
+230 PAYPVRALT
-239 TRSARRTIPF
+239 TRSSRRTIPF
-249 VGRANELDILRGSV
+249 VGRANELDILRGSI

-269 SSPLLVT
+269 SSPLLVS

-293 AGLGSNVTVL
+293 AGLDEDVTVL
-303 RGRAEA
+303 QGRAYA

-317 PVTAIVRDIAG
+317 PVTAIVREIAG
-328 IDDDMPPA
+328 IEDEMAPD
-336 EAMRRLQEVVDGC
+336 EATRRLQDVVAGC
-349 CEPSEA
+349 CDPSEA

-368 GVAKREESV
+368 GAPRREESV

-386 LSLVEGLSGR
+386 LSLVEGLAGR
-396 GPVVIVFEDVHG
+396 GPVVLVFEDVHR

-413 LDLIERGVTTARNGP
+413 LDLIERVAATTRKAP

-435 LGRPELLEERPAWG
+435 LGRPELLEERPSWG
-449 SGVVNAVT
+449 SGVANAVT
-457 LRLDPLPAAEAV
+457 LRLDPLPDDEAL
-469 ELVREAAGGHVG
+469 ELVREAAGGRIG
-481 ETEAI
+481 EAEAA
-486 EIADRTGGNPFFIV
+486 EIASRTGGNPFFIV

-507 RARQDGAAGS
+507 RARQDGAASS

-545 RASVFIYSFDI
+545 RASVFIYSFDLE
-556 DELATVSD
+556 ELATASD

-576 EILVRED
+576 EILVRD
-583 GGRTARW
+583 DAGRGPRW
-590 RFRHETVRE
+590 RFRHEKVRE

-616 IADALMESGHRSYA
+616 IAEALMESGHRSYA
-630 ADHLELAAQASVDL
+630 ADHLELAAQASLDL
-644 DPADRRVPDR
+644 DPMDRRVPDR

-668 RMESRS
+668 RMESLS
-674 AVDFYER
+674 AVEYYQR
-681 ALAMAGPESA
+681 ALAMAGPESS
-691 WGARE
+691 WETRE
-696 GRALAGAGEAHYW
+696 ARALAGMGESHYW

-721 RAVELGEKF
+721 HAVEIGEKF
-730 DDAWTLT
+730 DDPWTLA

-752 NLEKAEQLLADSLAA
+752 DLDKAERLLADSLAA

-789 TRDDWDEAD
+789 TREDYEEAD
-798 QIWRRALALAEEHD
+798 AIWQRALALAEEHD
-812 DTWARVRALTA
+812 DTWAHVRALTA
-823 LSINFAQQN
+823 LSINQSEMHNLEEA
-832 NTEKAAELIEQARE
+832 TRLIEQARE

-856 VAVTMVQRGR
+856 VAVTVVQHGR
-866 LDEDLGNFEE
+866 LDQDRGKLEE
-876 ALPRFDRAIT
+876 AIAQFDRAIE
-886 IFKELGARWEVADAL
+886 IFRELGARWELADAL
-901 AERGI
+901 AARGI
-906 CYRDLGRLDEG
+906 SHRDLGRLDEG
-917 EEDLRSALRISGE
+917 EEDLKSAIRISNE

-939 SGRALD
+939 GGRALD
-945 RLAQIRAE
+945 RVAELRAE
-953 GADERVTGG
+953 NANERVPGN

>member
-1 MTIEYLI
+1 
-8 GEAPFGSGAGSATPP
+8 
-23 MLTGMEC
+23 MLTAMEC
-30 EFCGQPLP
+30 DFCGQPLP

-57 EERKIVT
+57 EERKMVT

-103 RGHPEKFFGDA
+103 RGHPEKFIGDA

-150 GLDEPLEIRVGIET
+150 GLDEPLEVRVGVET

-174 GQLLVTGQVVNAAAR
+174 GQLLVTGQVVNASAR

-194 QPGEVLMG
+194 QPGEVLIG
-202 GTTHALTKDAVSFG
+202 ATTHALTKDAVSFG
-216 DKQEV
+216 EKREV
-221 EAKGFAGTL
+221 EAKGFATAL
-230 PAYPVKALT
+230 PAYPVEALT

-269 SSPLLVT
+269 SSPLLVS

-293 AGLGSNVTVL
+293 ASLGSDVTVL

-328 IDDDMPPA
+328 IEDEMAPE
-336 EAMRRLQEVVDGC
+336 EAMRRLQEVVEGC
-349 CEPSEA
+349 CDPSEA
-355 ERVAGRLGLTIGL
+355 ERIAGRLGLTIGL
-368 GVAKREESV
+368 GAPKREESV

-386 LSLVEGLSGR
+386 LSLIEGLSGR
-396 GPVVIVFEDVHG
+396 GPVVLVFEDVHG
-408 LRPPM
+408 LRQPM
-413 LDLIERGVTTARNGP
+413 LDLIERVVTSARDTP
-428 QRALTIA
+428 QRTLTIA

-457 LRLDPLPAAEAV
+457 LRLDPLPGPEAV

-481 ETEAI
+481 DAEAI

-507 RARQDGAAGS
+507 RARQDGAASS
-517 GRALPPTVQAVVAA
+517 GRALPPTVQAVVAS

-545 RASVFIYSFDI
+545 RASVFIYSFDLE
-556 DELATVSD
+556 ELSTVSD

-571 GLEDA
+571 GLEEA

-583 GGRTARW
+583 GGRASRW
-590 RFRHETVRE
+590 RYRHETVRE

-630 ADHLELAAQASVDL
+630 ADHLELAAQASMDM

-674 AVDFYER
+674 AVEYYER
-681 ALAMAGPESA
+681 ALAMAGPEGS

-696 GRALAGAGEAHYW
+696 GRALAGTGESHYW
-709 LGEYPAASQALA
+709 LGEYPTASQALA
-721 RAVELGEKF
+721 RAVELGEKY

-737 LALRYQGDIAINVDG
+737 LALRYQGDIAINVDRD
-752 NLEKAEQLLADSLAA
+752 LDKAEQLLADSLAA

-774 WAMSRS
+774 WAMARS

-789 TRDDWDEAD
+789 TRDDLEEAGA
-798 QIWRRALALAEEHD
+798 IWHRALTLADEHD

-823 LSINFAQQN
+823 LSINSAQQN
-832 NTEKAAELIEQARE
+832 NLEEASALIEQARE
-846 LADEMGDRFS
+846 LAEEMGDRFS

-866 LDEDLGNFEE
+866 LDEDRGNLED
-876 ALPRFDRAIT
+876 AIPRFDRAIE

-917 EEDLRSALRISGE
+917 EEDLKSAIRISGE

-939 SGRALD
+939 GGRALD

-953 GADERVTGG
+953 GAQEHVSGG